1 MDFTPEQLRQ
11 VREIAAQ
18 AAREAAEYAMEA
30 LRAEMSEQL
39 GAQGG
44 AAEFDSGL
52 PRMPEYHQD
61 IQRGGVPEGEGYVHP
76 PTVEETVLTHAKLD
90 ALEGGSEGDRA
101 LTFERKTLEVHSS
114 APASNIQIALAD
126 LVGDLAVHGI
136 DETVLTGVESKI
148 PTGGSEEDRVLEF
161 SRKVLTVLD
170 SAEATPVSISVADL
184 IREIVKQ
191 IPDELPTETVWV
203 LRKATSADVALD
215 SSLVVGQWLCS
226 KRSVYCAA
234 ETEFE
239 KTVPHACPEYEV

>member
-1 MDFTPEQLRQ
+1 MEFSPEQLRQ

-18 AAREAAEYAMEA
+18 AAREAAEYAMDA

-39 GAQGG
+39 GAQGD

-90 ALEGGSEGDRA
+90 DLEGGSEGDRA
-101 LTFERKTLEVHSS
+101 LAFERKTLEVHSS
-114 APASNIQIALAD
+114 TPAGDLQIPLAD
-126 LVGDLAVHGI
+126 LVGDLAVHGV
-136 DETVLTGVESKI
+136 DETVLTHAETLI
-148 PTGGSEEDRVLEF
+148 PDGGSEDDRVLKF
-161 SRKVLTVLD
+161 SRKVLTVLA
-170 SAEATPVSISVADL
+170 SAEEEPITLTVADL
-184 IREIVKQ
+184 IREIVEQ
-191 IPDELPTETVWV
+191 IRDELPTDTVWV
-203 LRKATSADVALD
+203 LRKATSEDVEAD

-226 KRSVYCAA
+226 KRTVYCGD
-234 ETEFE
+234 ETEYE